1 MDAIRSVL
9 LQMDA
14 SPHSLG
20 RLRHARELARHF
32 NAALSGMYVALP
44 PAQPLAL
51 AVSDSPAALFVDTD
65 WKDHDAA
72 RDLFVQECAGLAQAR
87 WISPAETA
95 VDNPFVHH
103 AAYADLLVLGAR
115 HPASPKAAPAGFVE
129 SIVLGCGR
137 PALILPRDW
146 AWQGPPQK
154 IVLGWDASPH
164 AVHALVAGLPW
175 LRSAASVHVLDGSRD
190 RHGTA
195 EGLSIEQHLHRHGV
209 HAQVHRH
216 VAAQDVGDALMS
228 LAGEQCAELVV
239 MGCYGHSRTR
249 ELMLGGATRHMLAH
263 AWMPLLMTH

>member
-14 SPHSLG
+14 TPHSLA
-20 RLRHARELARHF
+20 RLRHARDLARHCD
-32 NAALSGMYVALP
+32 AALSAMYVALP
-44 PAQPLAL
+44 PSPPLTVVL
-51 AVSDSPAALFVDTD
+51 SESPAALFVNSD
-65 WKDHDAA
+65 WSAHDAA
-72 RDLFVQECAGLAQAR
+72 QELFVQECADLPNAH

-95 VDNPFVHH
+95 VDNPFMHH
-103 AAYADLLVLGAR
+103 AAYADLVILGAR
-115 HPASPKAAPAGFVE
+115 HPASPKAAAPGFVE
-129 SIVLGCGR
+129 STVLGSGR

-146 AWQGPPQK
+146 AWQGPPRT

-164 AVHALVAGLPW
+164 AVHALAAGMPW
-175 LRSAASVHVLDGSRD
+175 LRLASSVHVLDGSQA

-195 EGLSIEQHLHRHGV
+195 EGLNIEHHLRQHGIQ
-209 HAQVHRH
+209 AEVHRH
-216 VAAQDVGDALMS
+216 VAAQDAGDALMS
-228 LAGEQCAELVV
+228 LADDRRADLVV